1 MNFRRITM
9 AYMLILSGCPKPV
22 ETPAM
27 ALTAP
32 ENAWDFEIQ
41 MQVETQWLAGS
52 GEDPENTV
60 PEELL
65 RALGDFEVSWVGGVT
80 EGPYKIN
87 RDDTESWR
95 LLFKEV
101 RGPQGAVQP
110 LEGRAM
116 ETRRFPGGTLL
127 SLQQA
132 EWVSSSESL
141 GDGLDAMVALMYL
154 LPPERKKD
162 KLLFTDFAWP
172 FRLGAARRSQ
182 HTAPLSWEE
191 DGDLFH
197 FEGPLSGRIQDREW
211 GLRAESSGR
220 LAGTMRVSDEGEILE
235 TRFQMERTLLFKPR
249 EGDAPFQQMQRLSGV
264 LKPSQVT
271 TVPFWPRVFYLNE
284 ADVLGRIGKA
294 KEDWESCSPESD
306 WSVEL
311 DLEVGT
317 DGSVLSFDEEALLG
331 CADVVRSL
339 QFPPHHLPGL
349 RLKTQLVLRSG
360 IYQPYPTVRFPEN
373 PKPPLHLLL
382 VPGSDAKVVVELL
395 KSQL

>member
-1 MNFRRITM
+1 MVFRRITM
-9 AYMLILSGCPKPV
+9 ACMPLLSGCFKPV
-22 ETPAM
+22 ESPAIAPM
-27 ALTAP
+27 AT
-32 ENAWDFEIQ
+32 ENAWHFEMQ
-41 MQVETQWLAGS
+41 MKVETQWLVGS
-52 GEDPENTV
+52 EEDSSDMV

-65 RALGDFEVSWVGGVT
+65 RALGDFEVSWSGEVT

-101 RGPQGAVQP
+101 RDEQGVIQP

-182 HTAPLSWEE
+182 HTAPLTWEE

-197 FEGPLSGRIQDREW
+197 FEGPLSGRVQDREW
-211 GLRAESSGR
+211 NLRAESSGR
-220 LAGTMRVSDEGEILE
+220 LGGTMRVSDKGEVLE
-235 TRFQMERTLLFKPR
+235 TRFQMERTLLFQPR
-249 EGDAPFQQMQRLSGV
+249 EGEAPLQQKQWLSGV
-264 LKPSQVT
+264 LKPSEAS

-284 ADVLGRIGKA
+284 TDVLGRIGEAKA
-294 KEDWESCSPESD
+294 DWESCSPEAD

-311 DLEVGT
+311 DLEIGT
-317 DGSVLSFDEEALLG
+317 DGRVLSFDEEALKG
-331 CADVVRSL
+331 CADTVRGL

-360 IYQPYPTVRFPEN
+360 VYQPYPTVRFPEN

-382 VPGSDAKVVVELL
+382 VPGADAQEVVDLL